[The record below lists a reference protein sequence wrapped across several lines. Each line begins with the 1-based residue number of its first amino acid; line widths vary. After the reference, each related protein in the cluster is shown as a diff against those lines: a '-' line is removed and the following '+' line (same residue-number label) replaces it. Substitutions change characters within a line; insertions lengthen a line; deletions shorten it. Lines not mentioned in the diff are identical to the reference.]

1 MSAFSELPQLLRLH
15 QAQPKLE
22 QLQALLQAFGSFS
35 NVLQSSDNEIQKI
48 SGFNA
53 WQLQQLQDDIAEP
66 LVAQALAWQE
76 DSSGFPQRWLTYWD
90 SDYPRLLKEID
101 DAPPIL
107 AVRGSVELLNDPQI
121 AVVGSRN
128 ASKTG
133 IANALDFASF
143 LSSQGLT
150 ITSGLAAGVDAAA
163 HQGGLKGT
171 GKTIAVL
178 GTGLDRVYPAAN
190 QALAREI
197 AAEGAMVSEY
207 PLGTRPLAKN
217 FPRRNRIISGLS
229 VGTLVVEA
237 SLKSGSLITARTAN
251 EQGREVFAIPGS
263 IHNPQAKGCHQL
275 IKQGAKLVESGED
288 VFAELGALLQLSLLP
303 EEKGKSASSD
313 DKGAQ
318 LSESARKLL
327 QFIEFEPVSL
337 DELLVLSKM
346 PLSALQT
353 ELMMLEL
360 QGQVEKLSAGRWQRL
375 H

>member
-1 MSAFSELPQLLRLH
+1 MAASPELRHLLRFH
-15 QAQPKLE
+15 QAQPNLK
-22 QLQALLQAFGSFS
+22 QLQALLQRFGSF
-35 NVLQSSDNEIQKI
+35 NNALQASDSDIQQI
-48 SGFNA
+48 TGFNA
-53 WQLQQLQDDIAEP
+53 WQMEQIQEQVAEP
-66 LVAQALAWQE
+66 LVEQALAWQE
-76 DSSGFPQRWLTYWD
+76 DENGFPQRWLSYWD
-90 SDYPRLLKEID
+90 SDYPSLLKEID
-101 DAPPIL
+101 DAPPVL
-107 AVRGSVELLNDPQI
+107 AVRGSVELLSDPQI
-121 AVVGSRN
+121 AMVGSRN

-133 IANALDFASF
+133 IANALDFATF
-143 LSSQGLT
+143 LSRQGLT

-163 HQGGLKGT
+163 HQGGLKGE

-197 AAEGAMVSEY
+197 AAEGAMVSEF
-207 PLGTRPLAKN
+207 PLGTRPLSRN

-288 VFAELGALLQLSLLP
+288 VFAELGAILQLSLLP
-303 EEKGKSASSD
+303 DQKPKSSAGKSEQPISD
-313 DKGAQ
+313 
-318 LSESARKLL
+318 SARKLL
-327 QFIEFEPVSL
+327 QFIEFEPITL

-346 PLSALQT
+346 PLSAIQT

-360 QGQVEKLSAGRWQRL
+360 QGRVEKLSAGRWQRL
-375 H
+375 Q